1 MNRAL
6 QDDFQKITADYSDT
20 LHQVVF
26 IVGSCDATAH
36 AIFSKYSAHWPLPAG
51 RQAELDLHTQRVTVF
66 IPIQVIPEIVR
77 ELGQSN
83 IAVYQVILPD
93 LLGLA

>member
-1 MNRAL
+1 MNIAL

-20 LHQVVF
+20 LHQVLF
-26 IVGSCDATAH
+26 ILGSCDATAH
-36 AIFSKYSAHWPLPAG
+36 AIFSKYTTHWPVPVG
-51 RQAELDLHTQRVTVF
+51 RQTSLELDTQRVVVY
-66 IPIQVIPEIVR
+66 IPIQVIPEIIR

-93 LLGLA
+93 LLGLS